1 MKITRD
7 MHVLRGAWLIVLAT
21 LLWIVPVRAQENAT
35 EAFNDTE
42 NATLIEEESGARVSA
57 AVKVS
62 LVFDRNP
69 FFAPE
74 APDAGNATVADPMDD
89 TPRVIGGKDEVQWR
103 VRPGTTVPSIR
114 ITGMMRAEKGV
125 AACAVVAGLG
135 PVILRPAQK
144 IMIADG
150 KLSWFEVRE
159 INGREMTIVLEQGEI
174 VRGTFF

>member
-1 MKITRD
+1 MPALQQGFWF
-7 MHVLRGAWLIVLAT
+7 VLVF
-21 LLWIVPVRAQENAT
+21 LLWAVPVRAQVNGT
-35 EAFNDTE
+35 EPVSETV
-42 NATLIEEESGARVSA
+42 NATLIETEAGSCVRA
-57 AVKVS
+57 AGVC
-62 LVFDRNP
+62 LVFERNP
-69 FFAPE
+69 FSAPE
-74 APDAGNATVADPMDD
+74 APEAGNATREKPMDD
-89 TPRVIGGKDEVQWR
+89 THRVIGGKDEVQWR
-103 VRPGTTVPSIR
+103 ALPGTRVPSIK

-150 KLSWFEVRE
+150 DLSWFEVRE